1 VESIKWL
8 GLQIWIP
15 ISHGMRNEMDFRLK
29 CFPSAY
35 IAFFLARDEKSPLA
49 FMEKGESEEMLIC
62 QSTRDR
68 EKPLGI
74 RRITGFLCPVP
85 GGCGV

>member
-1 VESIKWL
+1 MAHNCSTL
-8 GLQIWIP
+8 RSNAH

>member
-1 VESIKWL
+1 
-8 GLQIWIP
+8 
-15 ISHGMRNEMDFRLK
+15 
-29 CFPSAY
+29 
-35 IAFFLARDEKSPLA
+35 LA

-74 RRITGFLCPVP
+74 RRLTGFLCPVP